1 MYKLVLVSL
10 LSSGPLAIA
19 QISPAAQPVV
29 DLRQIRPVDRIRTR
43 IDESRTVVLTRN
55 RHPLALPQYDKGP
68 VPPDL
73 HMNRMILV
81 LAADRSQQASL
92 DALLH
97 SQQDPKS
104 PLFRHWLTPQE
115 FGNSFGVSDSDLDQI
130 LQWLHGSGFQTEPV
144 APGKRAITFSGAAAQ
159 VQSAFHT
166 EIHAYEVHGKRHYA
180 NAGDP
185 AIPEAL
191 AGVVVGVGQLHDFPP
206 TAHYH
211 RVQKAVPELNSSDG
225 SAHALAPA
233 DLAAI
238 YDLNPL
244 YSHGIDGRGQSIAIV
259 GRTNIDLSNV
269 RKFRQAFGLPPNDP
283 TIEVNG
289 DDPGIV
295 SDDEAGEAYLDVEW
309 AGAVAPNAAIQF
321 VVSGGSAGVI
331 LSAEYVVQNNL
342 APVLSMS
349 FGVCEQAAG
358 NINRYM
364 NALWQQAAAQG
375 ISVLVSSGD
384 SGAAGCD
391 PAGADKAASDPGVN
405 AFCSS
410 PYSTC
415 VGGTQFSEGSSPGQ
429 YWSTT
434 SDPVTHGSALGYIP
448 EVAWN
453 ESGANGGQGLWASG
467 GGISKIYTGPDF
479 QTAYFG
485 PIPGRAVP
493 DISLTAAGGH
503 DGYVVCESNGF
514 QLVGGTSAAAPS
526 FAGMMALLLQQQG
539 SRVGTLNPQLYLLGV
554 VQYYGGPAIFHDVTV
569 GDNNVP
575 GVSDYYKTGPWYDPV
590 TGWGSID
597 ATALVVNWGQWR
609 LQ

>member
-1 MYKLVLVSL
+1 
-10 LSSGPLAIA
+10 
-19 QISPAAQPVV
+19 
-29 DLRQIRPVDRIRTR
+29 
-43 IDESRTVVLTRN
+43 
-55 RHPLALPQYDKGP
+55 
-68 VPPDL
+68 
-73 HMNRMILV
+73 MNRMILV
-81 LAADRSQQASL
+81 LASDPSQHASL
-92 DALLH
+92 DALLQ

-104 PLFRHWLTPQE
+104 PLFHHWLTPQE
-115 FGNSFGVSDSDLDQI
+115 FGNSFGVSDSDFDQVR
-130 LQWLHGSGFQTEPV
+130 QWLQGYGFQTEPV
-144 APGKRAITFSGAAAQ
+144 SPGRRAIIFSGTASQ
-159 VQSAFHT
+159 VESAFHT
-166 EIHAYEVHGKRHYA
+166 EIHAYEVRGKRHYA
-180 NAGDP
+180 NAVDP

-191 AGVVVGVGQLHDFPP
+191 AEVVVGVGPLHDFSP

-211 RVQKAVPELNSSDG
+211 LVQNSVPELTSSDG
-225 SAHALAPA
+225 SAHALTPA

-244 YSHGIDGRGQSIAIV
+244 YSHGIDGSGQSIAIV

-269 RKFRQAFGLPPNDP
+269 RKFRQAFGLPANDP

-309 AGAVAPNAAIQF
+309 AGAVAPNAEIQF
-321 VVSGGSAGVI
+321 VVTGSPAGVI

-349 FGVCEQAAG
+349 FGMCEQAAG
-358 NINRYM
+358 NINQYT

-391 PAGADKAASDPGVN
+391 PAGSDKAASDPGIN

-415 VGGTQFSEGSSPGQ
+415 VGGTQFSEGSSPNQ
-429 YWSTT
+429 YWSPR

-453 ESGANGGQGLWASG
+453 ESGVNGGRGLWASG
-467 GGISKIYTGPDF
+467 GGISKIYSGPDF

-485 PIPGRAVP
+485 SIPGRAVP

-503 DGYVVCESNGF
+503 DGYLVSVSTGF

-526 FAGMMALLLQQQG
+526 FAGMIALLLQAQG
-539 SRVGTLNPQLYLLGV
+539 GRVGTLNPQLYLLGV
-554 VQYYGGPAIFHDVTV
+554 VQCYGGPAIFHDVTV

-575 GVSDYYKTGPWYDPV
+575 GASGYYKTGPWYDPV
-590 TGWGSID
+590 TGWGSAD